1 MSGILLRA
9 GELQLR
15 YEDGFLRHFQIG
27 ETEVLRMMYFALRDH
42 NWGTFTPIIELENIQ
57 VLADHFYI
65 SYQCR
70 HQLDGQDCYIWKVN
84 IIGSA
89 DGRIEFD
96 LKGTALRYF
105 RTNRAGFCVLHPIQG
120 LAGEPVQITH
130 ANSEVEHSFF
140 PKFIAPFQPI
150 QDIKA
155 MQWQIAGSPML
166 MKLNFE
172 GDVFETEDHRN
183 WGDANYKTYC
193 TPIERPFPVDQ
204 HAGDEVRQNITFS
217 YQIDSSSVFQ
227 NAVSVQ
233 LPANGRT
240 QTPLNIGIGAALGQ
254 NELEIG
260 AAKKLAALH
269 LSHYRADVTPAQADW
284 VVRFSNDAANA
295 HLLQLPLE
303 IALHLST
310 EPQEELAAF
319 VQLCQQ
325 NRLNIKYVLLFA
337 ATSLVTPPATIAAI
351 PHLKKSLPNVQFGV
365 GTNYNFTE
373 VNRNRFDPGLAD
385 FVTFS
390 FHPQEHAFDDLSVM
404 ENTETLLYT
413 VESARAIYQLPVHIS
428 PITLRARFNP
438 YATDPKG
445 WVLDENRRTDL
456 RQVMPFTTI
465 WTQKCIAFLESAGAQ
480 SATFFQTCGLQGI
493 IADNGAPYP
502 VYDFFKN
509 RNQNPE

>member
-9 GELQLR
+9 GELKLR
-15 YEDGFLRHFQIG
+15 YEDGFLRQLLFG
-27 ETEVLRMMYFALRDH
+27 ETEVLRMIYFALRDH
-42 NWGTFTPIIELENIQ
+42 NWGTFTPIIEQENIQ
-57 VLADHFYI
+57 VDADHFRI

-89 DGRIEFD
+89 DGTIEFD
-96 LKGTALRYF
+96 LKGTALMSF

-120 LAGEPVQITH
+120 LAGEPLLVLHPDDTTT
-130 ANSEVEHSFF
+130 AAVF
-140 PKFIAPFQPI
+140 PKNIDPYLPFQDI
-150 QDIKA
+150 QA
-155 MQWQIAGSPML
+155 MHWSVFDPQGQSLML
-166 MKLNFE
+166 QLNFV

-217 YQIDSSSVFQ
+217 FQIDSATVFQ

-240 QTPLNIGIGAALGQ
+240 QTPLNIGIGAASGQ
-254 NELEIG
+254 NELEIDV
-260 AAKKLAALH
+260 AKKLGALH
-269 LSHYRADVTPAQADW
+269 LSHYRADVAPAQADW

-325 NRLNIKYVLLFA
+325 NRLNIKYVLLFS
-337 ATSLVTPPATIAAI
+337 ATSLVTTPAIIAAI

-373 VNRNRFDPGLAD
+373 LNRNRFDPGLAD

-428 PITLRARFNP
+428 PVTLRARFNP

-456 RQVMPFTTI
+456 RQVMPFTAI

-480 SATFFQTCGLQGI
+480 SATFFQTTGLQGI
-493 IADNGAPYP
+493 ITDNGAPYP
-502 VYDFFKN
+502 IYDFFQN
-509 RNQNPE
+509 RNR